1 MDVPTI
7 SNGLPAL
14 GLGTYKNNGEQ
25 ATESVATALDI
36 GYRHVDTA
44 AYYDNEA
51 AVGAGIEA
59 SSVPREEVVVA
70 TKLWYD
76 DLAGDDVIPAAKA
89 SLDRLGLDYVDLLY
103 VHWPAGDYEASETMA
118 AFNELYDEG
127 LVDNVAVSNFTS
139 EQLATA
145 QDHSEAPIVAN
156 QVECHPLFQQDELRA
171 YCEDEGV
178 ALVAYAPIA
187 RGKVFDVPELT
198 DIAEKH
204 DASEVQVSL
213 AWLRQRDIAAIPKAT
228 GEAHIRANW
237 ESQQL
242 TLDDADLEK
251 IDALG
256 YDERLIDPGFA
267 PW

>member
-1 MDVPTI
+1 MDAPTVA
-7 SNGLPAL
+7 NGLPAL
-14 GLGTYKNNGEQ
+14 GLGTYKNTGEQ
-25 ATESVATALDI
+25 ATESVETALEM
-36 GYRHVDTA
+36 GYRHIDTA
-44 AYYDNEA
+44 AYYENEA

-76 DLAGDDVIPAAKA
+76 DLAGDDVVPAAKA
-89 SLDRLGLDYVDLLY
+89 SLDRLGLEYVDLLY
-103 VHWPAGDYEASETMA
+103 VHWPAGSYEASETMA

-127 LVDNVAVSNFTS
+127 VIDNIAVSNFTP

-145 QDHSEAPIVAN
+145 QDHSAAPIVAN
-156 QVECHPLFQQDELRA
+156 QVECHPLLQQDELRD
-171 YCEDEGV
+171 YCEGEDIAV
-178 ALVAYAPIA
+178 VAYAPIA
-187 RGKVFDVPELT
+187 RGKVADVAELT
-198 DIAEKH
+198 DIAAKH

-242 TLDDADLEK
+242 RLDDEDLER
-251 IDALG
+251 IDDLD